1 MIFASSTF
9 LFIFLPSALFAL
21 LIVPLRFRSA
31 LLLFFSLVFYAY
43 GEINY
48 GLIMLFS
55 ILLDY
60 TCGIMIESSIKQ
72 NHKKLWLALS
82 MIGNLG
88 LLGWFKYSGYLAQL
102 INVALNSSLPIPN
115 IILPLGISFFTF
127 QTMSYSIDVYR
138 QEIKAERN
146 LIDFGAYVSMFPQ
159 LIAGPIVRYADIVQE
174 LKHPKALW
182 SSLERGF
189 NLFVLGLGSKVLL
202 ANALAAVIEP
212 IESLALVNTSKLLW
226 MIQTTYFGFQ
236 LYFDF
241 AGYSLM
247 AIGLGHMLGFTFPAN
262 FNYPY
267 ISKSVSEF
275 FRRWHITL
283 GTWFKSYLYIPLGG
297 SQVSLKKV
305 VFNLLLVWFIT
316 GLWHGADNQ
325 FVAWGLWLGCWVIF
339 EKVYLHTIKL
349 PSFLAHL
356 YTLVIIFISWSFF
369 NTPSL
374 SIWWSRFVLSP
385 WLSSLQLEGLLLRN
399 GLILILLSVLL
410 SGPWIK
416 TLFSSISTKFQT
428 FIYMLIFS
436 LSIASLIHGSLNPF
450 LYFRF

>member
-9 LFIFLPSALFAL
+9 LFIFLPSAILAL
-21 LIVPLRFRSA
+21 LIAPPRFRSA
-31 LLLFFSLVFYAY
+31 ILLFFSLVFYAY
-43 GEINY
+43 GEIRY

-55 ILLDY
+55 IFLDY
-60 TCGIMIESSIKQ
+60 TCGIMIESSMKPI
-72 NHKKLWLALS
+72 HKKMWLGLS
-82 MIGNLG
+82 MSGNLG
-88 LLGWFKYSGYLAQL
+88 LLAWFKYSGYLAQL
-102 INVALNSSLPIPN
+102 INAALNSSLPIPN

-159 LIAGPIVRYADIVQE
+159 LIAGPIVRYADIVEE
-174 LKHPKALW
+174 LKQPKALW
-182 SSLERGF
+182 SRLEHGF
-189 NLFVLGLGSKVLL
+189 NLFVIGLGSKVLL

-212 IESLALVNTSKLLW
+212 IESLSLVNTSKLLW
-226 MIQTTYFGFQ
+226 MIQTSYFGFQ

-283 GTWFKSYLYIPLGG
+283 GAWFKSYLYIPLGG
-297 SQVSLKKV
+297 SKVSLKKV

-325 FVAWGLWLGCWVIF
+325 FVVWGLWLGLWVIF
-339 EKVYLHTIKL
+339 EKVWLHKVSL
-349 PSFLAHL
+349 PPYISHL
-356 YTLVIIFISWSFF
+356 YTLVVIFISWSIF

-374 SIWWSRFVLSP
+374 AIWWSRFITSP
-385 WLSSLQLEGLLLRN
+385 WMSSLKLEWLLLRN
-399 GLILILLSVLL
+399 GIFLLMLSMIL

-416 TLFSSISTKFQT
+416 SWFNFFSSKLQT
-428 FIYMLIFS
+428 FMLMVIFT
-436 LSIASLIHGSLNPF
+436 LSVASLIHGSLNPF

>member
-9 LFIFLPSALFAL
+9 LFIFLPSAILAL
-21 LIVPLRFRSA
+21 LIAPPRFRSTI
-31 LLLFFSLVFYAY
+31 LLFFSLVFYAY
-43 GEINY
+43 GEIRY

-55 ILLDY
+55 IFLDY
-60 TCGIMIESSIKQ
+60 TCGIMIESSKQ
-72 NHKKLWLALS
+72 TIQKRFWLGLS
-82 MIGNLG
+82 MVGNLG
-88 LLGWFKYSGYLAQL
+88 LLAWFKYSGYLAHL
-102 INVALNSSLPIPN
+102 INGALGASLPVPN

-159 LIAGPIVRYADIVQE
+159 LIAGPIVRYADIVSE
-174 LKHPKALW
+174 LKQPQALW
-182 SSLERGF
+182 SRLEHGF
-189 NLFVLGLGSKVLL
+189 NLFVIGLGSKVLL

-212 IESLALVNTSKLLW
+212 IESLSLINTSKLLW

-283 GTWFKSYLYIPLGG
+283 GSWFKSYLYIPLGG
-297 SQVSLKKV
+297 SKVSLKKV

-325 FVAWGLWLGCWVIF
+325 FVVWGLWLGCWVII
-339 EKVYLHTIKL
+339 EKVFLHKVHM
-349 PSFLAHL
+349 PSLISHL
-356 YTLVIIFISWSFF
+356 YTLIIIFISWSIF

-374 SIWWSRFVLSP
+374 SIWWSRFIISP
-385 WLSSLQLEGLLLRN
+385 WFSVLKLEGLLLRN
-399 GLILILLSVLL
+399 GLILLLISMFF

-416 TLFSSISTKFQT
+416 TLFTSISTKFQT
-428 FIYMLIFS
+428 LILMLIFT